1 MERININE
9 THVYVDEMRFEFP
22 IEKLPDDYKRPENTD
37 QLETCS
43 SQKKEIIG
51 FNTPP
56 DRCLVANNKMFNY
69 LMQYKINDQINCL
82 ELPIVT
88 LETNNKEESIEVLI
102 NDLNLIVSKG
112 ELDIPFQKDG
122 GSCPLVSEDSAVNE
136 GQNLFAGHMKI
147 WIGVTY
153 AIIGGVLIFGIVLLY
168 EKVIRKKFSYTS
180 VERKEPEV

>member
-1 MERININE
+1 
-9 THVYVDEMRFEFP
+9 MRFEVP
-22 IEKLPDDYKRPENTD
+22 IEKLPVDYKRPENTD

-43 SQKKEIIG
+43 SRKKEIIG
-51 FNTPP
+51 FIYSPF
-56 DRCLVANNKMFNY
+56 DKCLVANNKMFNY
-69 LMQYKINDQINCL
+69 LMQYRINEQINCL

-88 LETNNKEESIEVLI
+88 LETNNKEESIEVSI
-102 NDLNLIVSKG
+102 NNFNLIVSKG
-112 ELDIPFQKDG
+112 ELDIPFESDG
-122 GSCPLVSEDSAVNE
+122 GVCPLVSEDSAVNE

-168 EKVIRKKFSYTS
+168 EKVIRKRFSYTS